1 MREPPPTA
9 CPRMEE
15 SHWTNPFAVLWWF
28 RRILVSLLETNSRFR
43 NEVGTPAHCWWSKN
57 LWYWLWSVD
66 DFHRTEV
73 SGTSTASGHEIAA
86 FSDGVDF
93 FINPSI
99 PGQNAKLPS
108 WFTDQF
114 WAQKWAAYHFSR
126 CCSSWDPNSGQP
138 WTRHDAIDGAW
149 WAYPFRPQKML
160 SNQDCQIVNL

>member
-93 FINPSI
+93 FINPFQAKTPNCQVDSLINFELKNEQPIISQDVALLEI
-99 PGQNAKLPS
+99 PIQVSHGQGMMQLMVL
-108 WFTDQF
+108 
-114 WAQKWAAYHFSR
+114 
-126 CCSSWDPNSGQP
+126 
-138 WTRHDAIDGAW
+138 DGPT
-149 WAYPFRPQKML
+149 PFGPRK
-160 SNQDCQIVNL
+160 CYRIRIVRL